1 MTQEAILY
9 YADNPADF
17 VEDLLHVTPDK
28 NQRAILD
35 SVAKNQMTSVRS
47 GHGIG
52 KSAVEAWTVIWFMS
66 TRPFPKIPCTAPT
79 QHQLFDILW
88 AEISKWLRNNKALER
103 ELMWTKEKVYMKQ
116 YPEEWFAVARTASKP
131 DALQGFHADDIL
143 YIIDE
148 ASGVDD
154 KVFEPVLG
162 ALSTPGARLLMCGNP
177 TQLSGFFYDSHHK
190 NRGSYTTFH
199 VDGRNSSR
207 VSDDFV
213 KTIIQMYGEDSD
225 VFRVRVAGEFPR
237 QENDVFI
244 PLPLVEK
251 SIMTEWTEPTKP
263 ARIDIGCDVARYGD
277 DRTVIGYKVD
287 EKAMFYKRKSGQD
300 LMQTADDIM
309 ELGLKLMEKYRFDK
323 AIPIKI
329 DDSGLGGGVTDR
341 LRRVKREQPERFW
354 WMDIIPVYFGQRI
367 HHDFYYDSTTYM
379 MSVVKNL
386 LAPQTPEGAQKPVQ
400 LILPNDNDLVGQLS
414 TRKYSMT
421 DDAKIRVESKDAMKK
436 RGMHS
441 PDEADCMR
449 DYSIACLP
457 AHGVLQLLLRL
468 HRHPDGQL
476 GRMSGWLAE
485 QLPIGGIVP
494 LRVRAQHRFRQGDH
508 TRRAMILIGN
518 GVGVA
523 GLGAAAGVWANR
535 TGAASARPM
544 AAPRVRRVN
553 SCFMR
558 GSSGQRQGRR
568 ASGSGGRPGEH
579 SIRTPRRP

>member
-1 MTQEAILY
+1 MPKMATKA
-9 YADNPADF
+9 ADNVFYKARIAAASWNDRLGSR
-17 VEDLLHVTPDK
+17 EGASEVTGIDRTRLANIELGTINPHPEEVLMLSDTY
-28 NQRAILD
+28 NAPELQNHFCSHLCPL
-35 SVAKNQMTSVRS
+35 
-47 GHGIG
+47 GIG
-52 KSAVEAWTVIWFMS
+52 T
-66 TRPFPKIPCTAPT
+66 
-79 QHQLFDILW
+79 
-88 AEISKWLRNNKALER
+88 ISPIELEELER
-103 ELMWTKEKVYMKQ
+103 VTLQLISAMKSLPEVKDGIIDIAADGVIDAKEKPRMKQ

-251 SIMTEWTEPTKP
+251 SIMTEWTEPAKP
-263 ARIDIGCDVARYGD
+263 VRIDIGCDVARYGD

-386 LAPQTPEGAQKPVQ
+386 LAPQTPDGAQKPVQ

-441 PDEADCMR
+441 PDEADC
-449 DYSIACLP
+449 ILLLCLP
-457 AHGVLQLLLRL
+457 VKPKR
-468 HRHPDGQL
+468 R
-476 GRMSGWLAE
+476 
-485 QLPIGGIVP
+485 
-494 LRVRAQHRFRQGDH
+494 GD
-508 TRRAMILIGN
+508 
-518 GVGVA
+518 VKK
-523 GLGAAAGVWANR
+523 
-535 TGAASARPM
+535 
-544 AAPRVRRVN
+544 
-553 SCFMR
+553 
-558 GSSGQRQGRR
+558 
-568 ASGSGGRPGEH
+568 
-579 SIRTPRRP
+579 